1 MEQAERERWNNRY
14 QQADTPWDS
23 GVPSA
28 QLVAALDGGLV
39 APCRALELGCG
50 TGTNAIYLAQRGFDV
65 TAVDAAPLAI
75 ETARRKTTE
84 AGVGVMFLE
93 ADAARLGDAVS
104 GTFDFVFDRG
114 CYHCVRRENAAGF
127 VASLVSVTHPGSLY
141 LLLAGNAD
149 EVREHGPPGVTREE
163 IERELGPYFAIESM
177 TAFRFHDS
185 SGGEGPLGWSCVLRR
200 R

>member
-75 ETARRKTTE
+75 ETADIMPT
-84 AGVGVMFLE
+84 
-93 ADAARLGDAVS
+93 
-104 GTFDFVFDRG
+104 
-114 CYHCVRRENAAGF
+114 
-127 VASLVSVTHPGSLY
+127 
-141 LLLAGNAD
+141 LAGLI
-149 EVREHGPPGVTREE
+149 GLP
-163 IERELGPYFAIESM
+163 IETGSIDGHCLDLI
-177 TAFRFHDS
+177 
-185 SGGEGPLGWSCVLRR
+185 EGPDTSCAQ
-200 R
+200 